1 MTPAQEK
8 EREKALVLNQER
20 EAAEQEIALVPL
32 ESADAKE
39 KAAVALRAAG
49 ATFETICEMLDLPFN
64 RVRTLMRSSETKR
77 IMQVVREA
85 AKLEAV
91 TQGLVLQRR
100 YLDTLARTPVD
111 RDHAHVHAQITK
123 AFATIY
129 DKAAL
134 AAGEATERTETKS
147 ITITLDAKREL
158 LEQLLESR
166 RMRDD
171 REAVAAEFTTVEPGG
186 DQRRAS

>member
-1 MTPAQEK
+1 MTPAQVK
-8 EREKALVLNQER
+8 EREKALAVNAER
-20 EAAEQEIALVPL
+20 EAAEVELSEVEI
-32 ESADAKE
+32 DKE

-49 ATFETICEMLDLPFN
+49 ATFDTICDMLDLPHN
-64 RVRTLMRSSETKR
+64 RVRNLMRSDETKR

-100 YLDTLARTPVD
+100 YLDTLSRTPID

-123 AFATIY
+123 AFATIF

-134 AAGEATERTETKS
+134 ASGEATERTETKS

-166 RMRDD
+166 RMQGD
-171 REAVAAEFTTVEPGG
+171 REAIAAEFTTESRG
-186 DQRRAS
+186 D

>member
-1 MTPAQEK
+1 MTPAQAK
-8 EREKALVLNQER
+8 EREKALQVNQER
-20 EAAEQEIALVPL
+20 AVAEQELALIPL
-32 ESADAKE
+32 ESDDSKE

-49 ATFETICEMLDLPFN
+49 ATYDTICEMLDLPKN
-64 RVRTLMRSSETKR
+64 RVQSLMRSDETKR

-100 YLDTLARTPVD
+100 YLDTLSRTPID

-123 AFATIY
+123 AFATIF

-134 AAGEATERTETKS
+134 AAGEATERSESKT

-171 REAVAAEFTTVEPGG
+171 REAVAAEFTVQP
-186 DQRRAS
+186 

>member
-1 MTPAQEK
+1 MTKLQIE
-8 EREKALVLNQER
+8 EREKALAINAER
-20 EAAEQEIALVPL
+20 EAVEVELSEVEI
-32 ESADAKE
+32 DKE
-39 KAAVALRAAG
+39 KAAIALRAAG
-49 ATFETICEMLDLPFN
+49 ATYDTICEALDLPKN
-64 RVRTLMRSSETKR
+64 RVRNLMQSEESKR

-91 TQGLVLQRR
+91 TQGLVLQRK

-123 AFATIY
+123 AFATIF

-134 AAGEATERTETKS
+134 AAGEATERSETKS

-166 RMRDD
+166 RMQGD
-171 REAVAAEFTTVEPGG
+171 REAIAAEFTTESRG
-186 DQRRAS
+186 D

>member
-1 MTPAQEK
+1 MTPAQAK
-8 EREKALVLNQER
+8 EREKALQVNQER
-20 EAAEQEIALVPL
+20 EAAEAELSEVEIV
-32 ESADAKE
+32 DKE

-49 ATFETICEMLDLPFN
+49 ATFDTICDMLDLPHN
-64 RVRTLMRSSETKR
+64 RVRNLMRSDETKR

-100 YLDTLARTPVD
+100 YLDTLSRTPID

-123 AFATIY
+123 AFATIF

-134 AAGEATERTETKS
+134 ASGEATERTETKS

-171 REAVAAEFTTVEPGG
+171 RESIAADFTVREASPVAG
-186 DQRRAS
+186 AS